1 MKVTYKKKRDM
12 SKQNSGKPEH
22 VIFYSEWAGYAYNGQ
37 TLVRKEDNVKSKQAV
52 EKVEKQR
59 NRHSE
64 HSEES
69 RFS

>member
-1 MKVTYKKKRDM
+1 V
-12 SKQNSGKPEH
+12 G
-22 VIFYSEWAGYAYNGQ
+22 GLCYNGQ